1 MDKII
6 FKKLSE
12 NATIPSFAHKGDAG
26 LDLCAS
32 ERCEIAPKSWGL
44 VKTGLAVKLPNGTE
58 AQIRSR
64 SGLALKRGVFV
75 LNSPGTIDEGYRGEV
90 GIILCNL
97 SDENFVVNVGDRI
110 AQMVVKIYLEPNVEK
125 IFHEDSYGYRPN
137 KSAIQAIGVLRER
150 CWRKDWVVDFD
161 IKGLFEH

>member
-110 AQMVVKIYLEPNVEK
+110 AQMVVSRLY
-125 IFHEDSYGYRPN
+125 
-137 KSAIQAIGVLRER
+137 Q
-150 CWRKDWVVDFD
+150 FD
-161 IKGLFEH
+161 ITVGEVDQNTQRGEGGFGSSGVWNL

>member
-6 FKKLSE
+6 FKKLNE

-110 AQMVVKIYLEPNVEK
+110 AQMVVSRLY
-125 IFHEDSYGYRPN
+125 
-137 KSAIQAIGVLRER
+137 Q
-150 CWRKDWVVDFD
+150 FD
-161 IKGLFEH
+161 ITVGEVDQNTQRGEGGFGSSGV

>member
-6 FKKLSE
+6 FKKLSV
-12 NATIPSFAHKGDAG
+12 NAVIPIFAHEGDAG

-44 VKTGLAVKLPNGTE
+44 VKTGLAVKLPRGTE

-64 SGLALKRGVFV
+64 SGLALKKGVFV
-75 LNSPGTIDEGYRGEV
+75 LNSPGTIDEGYRGEI

-97 SDENFVVNVGDRI
+97 SDERFIADVGDRV
-110 AQMVVKIYLEPNVEK
+110 AQMVVSKLYQFEIKTGDVDQDTERGEGG
-125 IFHEDSYGYRPN
+125 FGS
-137 KSAIQAIGVLRER
+137 SGV
-150 CWRKDWVVDFD
+150 
-161 IKGLFEH
+161 